1 MVWLKKGRLLATA
14 LGNPRRRLRRC
25 GGMIPEHWLYPDPPG
40 RQAGKDDRK
49 DFRNQAVFRP
59 KS

>member
-1 MVWLKKGRLLATA
+1 MVWLKKGRQMATDWE
-14 LGNPRRRLRRC
+14 NPRRRLRRC
-25 GGMIPEHWLYPDPPG
+25 GGMASEQYLDPDPPG

-49 DFRNQAVFRP
+49 DLPNQAVFRP